1 MTEILCV
8 IDFSESSDKVLEVA
22 ARIANAWKA
31 HLIALFPYRL
41 IDYGYRGEMSS
52 LKFRLDAEARE
63 KFHELRK
70 SIPIMED
77 LSCEFHPEIGFI
89 ADRINAYVRKNKI
102 DMIIVGQWQTV
113 NIKDVKEFDLQHLIA
128 DSKLPFVIVPREVK
142 HAVAVV

>member
-8 IDFSESSDKVLEVA
+8 IDFSESSGKVLEVG

-31 HLIALFPYRL
+31 HLIALFTYRL

-70 SIPIMED
+70 SIPAMEGV
-77 LSCEFHPEIGFI
+77 SYEFHPEIGFI

-102 DMIIVGQWQTV
+102 DMVVVGQWQTV
-113 NIKDVKEFDLQHLIA
+113 NTKDVKEFDLQHLIA
-128 DSKLPFVIVPREVK
+128 DSRLPFVIVPSEVK
-142 HAVAVV
+142 QAVAII